1 MKIYNKK
8 GFTFGVLATILGIC
22 SLTKDIIYPE
32 DWLTL
37 QIKHVVFSIIILL
50 FGIITLIRAFSKKA
64 TQEDRIESMDE
75 RNRLIKLKS
84 EAKSGNIIF
93 WITTIISICSFL
105 FYYLTENILYMFI
118 FIPIAILS
126 MMYIIIEFISY
137 LYYEKRE

>member
-37 QIKHVVFSIIILL
+37 QIKHVVFYIIILS

-118 FIPIAILS
+118 FIPTAILS
-126 MMYIIIEFISY
+126 IMYIIIEFISY

>member
-8 GFTFGVLATILGIC
+8 GFTFGVLATILGIF

-37 QIKHVVFSIIILL
+37 QTKHVVFSIIILL
-50 FGIITLIRAFSKKA
+50 FGIIALIRAFSKKA

-84 EAKSGNIIF
+84 EAKSGNIMF
-93 WITTIISICSFL
+93 WITTIISICGFL
-105 FYYLTENILYMFI
+105 SYYLTENIVYIFI
-118 FIPIAILS
+118 FITTAILS
-126 MMYIIIEFISY
+126 MIYIIIDFILY